1 MSMADGKKP
10 LSMLIFLPSALLS
23 KEQRMKYDYH
33 FNNETISIDIPDS
46 DYYVLVEMDR
56 LEYNVNRKE
65 TRRHISLEACDRN
78 DNQLPSNTDLEE
90 TCIQRME
97 IDALRRGMDS
107 LLPEQRELIRKVFFE
122 NQTIISLA
130 RVQGVNES
138 AIRDRLSRVYKKLK
152 ILMK

>member
-1 MSMADGKKP
+1 
-10 LSMLIFLPSALLS
+10 
-23 KEQRMKYDYH
+23 MKYDYH

-46 DYYVLVEMDR
+46 DYDVLVEMDR

-90 TCIQRME
+90 TCLQRME
-97 IDALRRGMDS
+97 IDALQRGMDS